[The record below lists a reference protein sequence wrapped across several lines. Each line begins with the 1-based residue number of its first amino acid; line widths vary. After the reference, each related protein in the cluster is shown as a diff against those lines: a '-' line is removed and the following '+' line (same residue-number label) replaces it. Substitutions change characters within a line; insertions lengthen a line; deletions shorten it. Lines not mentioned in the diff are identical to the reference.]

1 MSSERSTAGSR
12 LRRREF
18 VLTGAAFALLPEAQA
33 SDEAMRA
40 AIRAWA
46 GRDPVAGPL
55 KIEIAELVEN
65 GNAVPVRVVASE
77 PVTGLALFT
86 PLNPEPDVV
95 HVALGAA
102 SAKLEFSTR
111 MRLARSQRI
120 VAVAK
125 AADGRCWQ
133 TGVDV
138 IVTLAACVEP

>member
-1 MSSERSTAGSR
+1 M
-12 LRRREF
+12 RRREF
-18 VLTGAAFALLPEAQA
+18 VIAASAFALLPEAKA
-33 SDEAMRA
+33 SDAAMRT

-46 GRDPVAGPL
+46 GREPEAGVL

-65 GNAVPVRVVASE
+65 GNAVPVRVAASE
-77 PVTGLALFT
+77 PVAALALFT

-95 HVALGAA
+95 QVAFGAA
-102 SAKLEFSTR
+102 SAKPEFSTR

-120 VAVAK
+120 VAVAR

-133 TGVDV
+133 AGVDV

>member
-1 MSSERSTAGSR
+1 M
-12 LRRREF
+12 RRRDF
-18 VLTGAAFALLPEAQA
+18 SLGAAALALLPEARA
-33 SDEAMRA
+33 SEAAMRA

-46 GRDPVAGPL
+46 GRDPEVGPL
-55 KIEIAELVEN
+55 KIDIAELVEN

-77 PVTGLALFT
+77 PVVGLALFT

-95 HVALGAA
+95 HASFGAA
-102 SAKLEFSTR
+102 VAKPEFATR

-133 TGVDV
+133 TGMDV
-138 IVTLAACVEP
+138 IVTLAACVEPG

>member
-1 MSSERSTAGSR
+1 MK
-12 LRRREF
+12 RRELML
-18 VLTGAAFALLPEAQA
+18 VAAAFALLPEARA
-33 SDEAMRA
+33 TDEAMRA

-46 GRDPVAGPL
+46 GRDPEHGAL
-55 KIEIAELVEN
+55 KLEIAELVEN

-77 PVTGLALFT
+77 PVVGLALFT
-86 PLNPEPDVV
+86 PLNPEPEVV
-95 HVALGAA
+95 HASFGAA
-102 SAKLEFSTR
+102 VAKPEFSTR

-133 TGVDV
+133 AGVDV

>member
-1 MSSERSTAGSR
+1 MK
-12 LRRREF
+12 RREF
-18 VLTGAAFALLPEAQA
+18 IVAGAVFAALPQAQA
-33 SDEAMRA
+33 SDDAMRA
-40 AIRAWA
+40 AILAWA
-46 GRDPVAGPL
+46 GREPEAGAL
-55 KIEIAELVEN
+55 KVEIAELVEN
-65 GNAVPVRVVASE
+65 GNAVPVRIVANE

-86 PLNPEPDVV
+86 PLNPEPEVV
-95 HVALGAA
+95 HASFSAA
-102 SAKLEFSTR
+102 SGKPEFSTR

>member
-1 MSSERSTAGSR
+1 MK
-12 LRRREF
+12 RREF
-18 VLTGAAFALLPEAQA
+18 VIAASAFVLLPEAQA

-46 GRDPVAGPL
+46 GGEPEVGLL

-95 HVALGAA
+95 HVAFGAA
-102 SAKLEFSTR
+102 AARPEFSTR

-120 VAVAK
+120 VAVAR

-133 TGVDV
+133 AGVDV
-138 IVTLAACVEP
+138 VVTLAACVEP

>member
-1 MSSERSTAGSR
+1 M
-12 LRRREF
+12 RRRE
-18 VLTGAAFALLPEAQA
+18 LLLGAAALAAMPEAQA

-40 AIRAWA
+40 AIQAWA
-46 GRDPVAGPL
+46 GREPEAGAL

-65 GNAVPVRVVASE
+65 GNAVPVRVAANE
-77 PVTGLALFT
+77 PVVGLALFT
-86 PLNPEPDVV
+86 PLNPEPEVV
-95 HVALGAA
+95 HAA
-102 SAKLEFSTR
+102 FGPANPRPEFSTR

-133 TGVDV
+133 AGVDV

>member
-1 MSSERSTAGSR
+1 MK
-12 LRRREF
+12 RREF
-18 VLTGAAFALLPEAQA
+18 VMTTAALALLPQAQA
-33 SDEAMRA
+33 SDEAMQA

-46 GRDPVAGPL
+46 GRDPVAGAL

-65 GNAVPVRVVASE
+65 GNAVPVRVVANE

-86 PLNPEPDVV
+86 PLNPEPQVV
-95 HVALGAA
+95 QISLGAN
-102 SAKLEFSTR
+102 SGKPEFGTR

-133 TGVDV
+133 TGMDV
-138 IVTLAACVEP
+138 IVTLAACVEPG

>member
-1 MSSERSTAGSR
+1 M
-12 LRRREF
+12 RRRAF
-18 VLTGAAFALLPEAQA
+18 VTAAAALAALPDARA
-33 SDEAMRA
+33 TDDAMRA

-46 GRDPVAGPL
+46 GRDPEPGVL

-65 GNAVPVRVVASE
+65 GNAVPVRVAASE
-77 PVTGLALFT
+77 PVVGLALFT

-95 HVALGAA
+95 HAAFGAA
-102 SAKLEFSTR
+102 VARPEFSTR

-133 TGVDV
+133 AGMDV
-138 IVTLAACVEP
+138 IVTLAACVEPG

>member
-1 MSSERSTAGSR
+1 M
-12 LRRREF
+12 RRREF
-18 VLTGAAFALLPEAQA
+18 AVTAAAWTLLPEAQA
-33 SDEAMRA
+33 SDEAMRV

-46 GRDPVAGPL
+46 GRNPEPGNL
-55 KIEIAELVEN
+55 KIEMAELVEN

-77 PVTGLALFT
+77 AVVGLALFT
-86 PLNPEPDVV
+86 PLNPEPEVV

-102 SAKLEFSTR
+102 VARPEFSTR

-133 TGVDV
+133 AGVDV

>member
-1 MSSERSTAGSR
+1 M
-12 LRRREF
+12 RRRE
-18 VLTGAAFALLPEAQA
+18 LLLGAAALAAMPEAQA

-40 AIRAWA
+40 AIQAWA
-46 GRDPVAGPL
+46 GREPEAGAL

-65 GNAVPVRVVASE
+65 GNAVPVRVAANE
-77 PVTGLALFT
+77 PVVGLALFT
-86 PLNPEPDVV
+86 PLNPEPEVV
-95 HVALGAA
+95 HAA
-102 SAKLEFSTR
+102 FGPASPRPEFSTR

-133 TGVDV
+133 AGVDV

>member
-1 MSSERSTAGSR
+1 MK
-12 LRRREF
+12 RREF
-18 VLTGAAFALLPEAQA
+18 VLGAAALAALPDARA

-46 GRDPVAGPL
+46 GREPEAGAL
-55 KIEIAELVEN
+55 KIDIAELVEN

-77 PVTGLALFT
+77 PVTGLALFN
-86 PLNPEPDVV
+86 PLNPEPEVM
-95 HVALGAA
+95 HVAFGPD
-102 SAKLEFSTR
+102 SPKPEFSTR

-120 VAVAK
+120 VAVAR

-133 TGVDV
+133 AGVDV

>member
-1 MSSERSTAGSR
+1 MK
-12 LRRREF
+12 RREF
-18 VLTGAAFALLPEAQA
+18 VMGAAAWALLPEAQA
-33 SDEAMRA
+33 SDEAMRT

-46 GRDPVAGPL
+46 GRNPEVGLL

-77 PVTGLALFT
+77 PVAALALFT
-86 PLNPEPDVV
+86 PQNPEPEVL
-95 HVALGAA
+95 HASFGAA
-102 SAKLEFSTR
+102 VARPEFSTR

-120 VAVAK
+120 FAVAK

-133 TGVDV
+133 AGVDV

>member
-1 MSSERSTAGSR
+1 MK
-12 LRRREF
+12 RRELF
-18 VLTGAAFALLPEAQA
+18 AAAAVLAALPRAQA
-33 SDEAMRA
+33 SDDAMRA
-40 AIRAWA
+40 AVRAWA
-46 GRDPVAGPL
+46 GREPEAGAL
-55 KIEIAELVEN
+55 RIEIAELVEN

-86 PLNPEPDVV
+86 PLNPEPEVV

-102 SAKLEFSTR
+102 SGKPEFRTR

>member
-1 MSSERSTAGSR
+1 MK
-12 LRRREF
+12 RRE
-18 VLTGAAFALLPEAQA
+18 LMLAAAALAALPEAQA

-46 GRDPVAGPL
+46 GADPVPGAL

-65 GNAVPVRVVASE
+65 GNAVPVRVVANE
-77 PVTGLALFT
+77 PVAGLALFT
-86 PLNPEPDVV
+86 PLNPEPEVI
-95 HVALGAA
+95 HASFGAA
-102 SAKLEFSTR
+102 AAKPEFSTR

-120 VAVAK
+120 VAVAR

-133 TGVDV
+133 VGVDV

>member
-1 MSSERSTAGSR
+1 MK
-12 LRRREF
+12 RREF
-18 VLTGAAFALLPEAQA
+18 VMAASALALLPEARA
-33 SDEAMRA
+33 TDEAMRA

-46 GRDPVAGPL
+46 GREPEAGVL
-55 KIEIAELVEN
+55 KIDIAELVEN
-65 GNAVPVRVVASE
+65 GNAVPVRVAASE

-86 PLNPEPDVV
+86 PLNPEPEGV
-95 HVALGAA
+95 HVTLAA
-102 SAKLEFSTR
+102 GNPRPEFSTR

-133 TGVDV
+133 AGVDV

>member
-1 MSSERSTAGSR
+1 MK
-12 LRRREF
+12 RRQL
-18 VLTGAAFALLPEAQA
+18 VLAAAAWAMLPQARA
-33 SDEAMRA
+33 SDDAMHA

-46 GRDPVAGPL
+46 GRHPEPGPL
-55 KIEIAELVEN
+55 KIEMAELVEN
-65 GNAVPVRVVASE
+65 GNTVPVRVAAGEAV
-77 PVTGLALFT
+77 VGLALFT
-86 PLNPEPDVV
+86 PLNPEPEVV

-102 SAKLEFSTR
+102 CARPEFSTR

-133 TGVDV
+133 AGMEV